1 MSQIITEINIKS
13 DMPDVKEAR
22 KRLREEL
29 EKARQKGVVAVK
41 IIHGYGSKG
50 VGGALRDALRRSL
63 TGMRNKEQIQH
74 FVHGERFAFHE
85 LVAREA
91 IDMCPAL
98 NRDSDYNKY
107 NEGITI
113 VIL

>member
-1 MSQIITEINIKS
+1 MSQIVTEVNIKA

-29 EKARQKGVVAVK
+29 DKARRKGVVAVK

-50 VGGALRDALRRSL
+50 VGGTLRDALRRSL
-63 TGMRNKEQIQH
+63 TVMRNKEQIRH
-74 FVHGERFAFHE
+74 FVHGERFAFYE

-91 IDMCPAL
+91 TDMCPAL
-98 NRDSDYNKY
+98 KRDPDYNKH

>member
-1 MSQIITEINIKS
+1 MSQTVTEINIKS

-29 EKARQKGVVAVK
+29 DKARQKGHVAVK

-50 VGGALRDALRRSL
+50 VGGTLRDALRRSL
-63 TGMRNKEQIQH
+63 TGMRNKNQIQH
-74 FVHGERFAFHE
+74 FVHGERFSFDE

-98 NRDSDYNKY
+98 NRDSDYNRH

>member
-1 MSQIITEINIKS
+1 MSQAVLEINIKF

-22 KRLREEL
+22 KRLRDEL
-29 EKARQKGVVAVK
+29 DKARQKGIVAVK

-63 TGMRNKEQIQH
+63 TNLKNKKQIRH
-74 FVHGERFAFHE
+74 FVHGERFAFYE

-91 IDMCPAL
+91 TDMCPAL
-98 NRDSDYNKY
+98 KSDPDYNRN